1 MVDNTPFRQAMARH
15 RGSSLVEEL
24 LRSSLWAAE
33 AQYFPEAHPRLIVN
47 SDDGVSAR
55 DARKIALA
63 LPNTTGL
70 FAHHRICPHITRTT
84 HDLDQSLVPELTRLV
99 MTPHMMVFGLPPE
112 PRTASHPPETNAASS
127 VRAALEL
134 CQTLPSKADDWLT
147 VETLQ
152 SLPSTLRTAV
162 GLLISVIAE
171 TNRSLGIEIQSSLG
185 EDRSLVSCEHALAL
199 LNSPLLDDPL
209 TKETITSTGILDVSR
224 TGRRIFYLVSPDDPG
239 DSDIYGTVV
248 ESALPRLPPLLGQK
262 VTALIGSAMYRT
274 AEGGIQTS
282 YRLLSVAPAD
292 GNWDCLPR

>member
-1 MVDNTPFRQAMARH
+1 MVDSTPFRKAMARH
-15 RGSSLVEEL
+15 HGSSLVEEL

-33 AQYFPEAHPRLIVN
+33 AQYFPEAHPRLIVD

-63 LPNTTGL
+63 LTNATAL
-70 FAHHRICPHITRTT
+70 FAHHRISPHITRTI

-112 PRTASHPPETNAASS
+112 ARPANLSPETNAASS

-134 CQTLPSKADDWLT
+134 CQTLPSTADDWLT

-152 SLPSTLRTAV
+152 SLPSSLRTAV
-162 GLLISVIAE
+162 GLVISVIAE
-171 TNRSLGIEIQSSLG
+171 TNRSLGIEIQSSIG
-185 EDRSLVSCEHALAL
+185 ADRSLVTCEHALAL

-209 TKETITSTGILDVSR
+209 AKETITSTGILDASR
-224 TGRRIFYLVSPDDPG
+224 TSRRTFYLVSPDDPG

-248 ESALPRLPPLLGQK
+248 ESALPCLPPLFGRK
-262 VTALIGSAMYRT
+262 VTALISSSMYRT
-274 AEGGIQTS
+274 AEGQIQAS
-282 YRLLSVAPAD
+282 YRLLSVAPED
-292 GNWDCLPR
+292 EQ